1 MRTEIVTKNGETW
14 RAGLIPSPKE
24 GEQEEMRE
32 WEAPMKEPRGHDQQ
46 QEGEENF
53 READPRLRNSF

>member
-32 WEAPMKEPRGHDQQ
+32 WQAPMKEPRGHNQQ
-46 QEGEENF
+46 
-53 READPRLRNSF
+53 